1 MGDIMKRAIIIITIL
16 FFGSAFAMMPPKP
29 GLYDA
34 ETGISVTTGDPMP
47 LFPDNFGAPLGG
59 VKSTLDVVGVGVM
72 AVVLIDF
79 PDRPADTTLH
89 PASEYDSLIFS
100 TATYPTGSLNDFF
113 FENSYGLF
121 SVDGDVAGWATT
133 PNSYSN
139 YDDNNYG
146 LSWGGGAVAEAAAQ
160 LTDTYV
166 DYSFCDND
174 GPDGT
179 PNSGD
184 DDGYVDAFTVIHAG
198 LGAEETGSIHDIWS
212 HAGYMSY
219 ITNDPRLGGGF
230 IQIDRYTIQPE
241 ERLNA
246 NGDTLITGISV
257 ICHEYGHILGLPD
270 LYDPSRYTW
279 GIGYW
284 GLMGYGAWG
293 AGGNTP
299 ESPAHLCAWSK
310 IDLGWVD
317 PVNVDV
323 NLPNVTFPPIENE
336 PVVYKIWR
344 DGNPHLEYFLLE
356 NRQQIGFD
364 TPAPGHGLLIWHFN
378 YNNYP
383 WHNRLELEQADGL
396 NELDQGNGQRPDPH
410 YYHQLLGDDGDPF
423 PGSTDNTRFGPDT
436 NPSSNDD
443 NGAPTGVYV
452 DNISE
457 SGDTITAHLIINY
470 DFPPPAYL
478 ENDYVCNGFEL
489 QWADPS
495 GASPDG
501 YNIYRK
507 IGINGEWL
515 IRNSGLI
522 IDTSFTDNEI
532 ILADDFQYRVTAVYG
547 GIESDPVNTDA
558 YYLPDPSAVNYLLVG
573 TDSTEWLN
581 FWYKSILDSLGLEG
595 EMVNHILPYCGDYLA
610 DLPLLWLVSY
620 PTRPNPIYEVYDR
633 DIALMDYLD
642 RGGKVFIDDLY
653 LTFWADILRDSYLL
667 YDLTTCIPQPFTY
680 VFGVSGSFAEGLS
693 FNLEDT
699 MWSSTLWPMSSP
711 PEVGIALEEDTHCG
725 CVDIYVDR
733 SGYKAVVNSQPINE
747 FIDGPNGTR
756 LEYFDRMIDFFGIQ
770 SKVEENENISLP
782 DKTVILTAYPNP
794 FNAEV
799 KLRILSEIDSDYTL
813 EIFDITG
820 RKIRSFKVSGKDNQ
834 VIWDGRNGRGQAV
847 SSGVYFAR
855 IVNLNQTSSTV
866 KLTLLR

>member
-1 MGDIMKRAIIIITIL
+1 MKSAIVFITII
-16 FFGSAFAMMPPKP
+16 FSVSASAMMPPKP

-34 ETGISVTTGDPMP
+34 ETGLSVTTGDPLP
-47 LFPDNFGAPLGG
+47 VFPDNFGAPLGG
-59 VKSTLDVVGVGVM
+59 AKSTLDVVGVGVM

-89 PASEYDSLIFS
+89 PNSEYDALIFS
-100 TATYPTGSLNDFF
+100 TDTYPTGSMNDFF
-113 FENSYGLF
+113 IENSYDLF
-121 SVDGDVAGWATT
+121 AIDGDVIGWIRTT
-133 PNSYSN
+133 YPYSH

-146 LSWGGGAVAEAAAQ
+146 LSYGGAMAAEAAAQ

-166 DYSFCDND
+166 DYSTFDSD
-174 GPDGT
+174 GPDGV

-219 ITNDPRLGGGF
+219 ITNDPKLGGGF
-230 IQIDRYTIQPE
+230 IQIDRYTMQPE

-246 NGDTLITGISV
+246 DGDTLITGISV

-270 LYDPSRYTW
+270 FYDPSRYTW

-317 PVNVDV
+317 PVNVDA
-323 NLPNVTFPPIENE
+323 NLFNVPFPPIENE
-336 PVVYKIWR
+336 SIVYKIWR
-344 DGNPHLEYFLLE
+344 DGDPQSEYFLLE
-356 NRQQIGFD
+356 NRQQVGFD
-364 TPAPGHGLLIWHFN
+364 APAPGHGLLIWHYN
-378 YNNYP
+378 YNNWP

-423 PGSTDNTRFGPDT
+423 PGSASNTRFGPNT

-443 NGAPTGVYV
+443 NGMPTGVYV

-457 SGDTITAHLIINY
+457 SGDTITAHLIIDY
-470 DFPPPAYL
+470 DFPPPGFL
-478 ENDYVCNGFEL
+478 DFRYVCNGIEL
-489 QWADPS
+489 QWSDPS
-495 GASPDG
+495 GVSPDG
-501 YNIYRK
+501 YNVYRK
-507 IGINGEWL
+507 IGAAGDWI
-515 IRNSGLI
+515 IRNSQLI
-522 IDTSFTDNEI
+522 NDTTFTDI
-532 ILADDFQYRVTAVYG
+532 DVVLGSDFQYHVTAVYG
-547 GIESDPVNTDA
+547 GMESDPAAAET
-558 YYLPDPSAVNYLLVG
+558 YYLPDPSTVDYLLVG

-581 FWYKSILDSLGLEG
+581 DWYKSILDSLGLEG
-595 EMVNHILPYCGDYLA
+595 EIVNHILPYCGDHIA
-610 DLPLLWLVSY
+610 DLQLLWVVSY
-620 PTRPNPIYEVYDR
+620 PPRPCPWYELCDR
-633 DIALMDYLD
+633 DIALINYLAN
-642 RGGKVFIDDLY
+642 GGNAFIDDGF
-653 LTFWADILRDSYLL
+653 LTFVDTLILHYLF
-667 YDLTTCIPQPFTY
+667 YDYSTCIPQPFTS
-680 VFGVSGSFAEGLS
+680 VFGVSGSFAGGLHFS
-693 FNLEDT
+693 TSDV
-699 MWSSTLWPMSSP
+699 MWSSNIWSMTVP
-711 PEVGIALEEDTHCG
+711 PEGGPVLDESTPCG

-733 SGYKAVVNSQPINE
+733 SGYKAVLNSQPIHE
-747 FIDGPNGTR
+747 FVDGPNGTR
-756 LEYFDRMIDFFGIQ
+756 LEYFDRMMGFFGIQ
-770 SKVEENENISLP
+770 SAIEGNENITLP
-782 DKTVILTAYPNP
+782 DKTIILKAYPNP

-799 KLRILSEIDSDYTL
+799 KLHILTEIDSDYIL

-820 RKIRSFKVSGKDNQ
+820 RKIKSLEISGNGSS
-834 VIWDGRNGRGQAV
+834 IWDGRNRRGRDV

-855 IVNLNQTSSTV
+855 ISDLEQTSSTI